1 MSPLPELLSKATMV
15 GTAALLA
22 QVGDD
27 VGGLLGE
34 IAKFGGLGGVSVTAV
49 VILNRAW
56 KQRSEVQSDTITELR
71 EENARLRELLSQ
83 RDD

>member
-1 MSPLPELLSKATMV
+1 MV